1 MIRLPPRSTR
11 TDTLF
16 PYTTLFRSKCRPASL
31 IPIKG
36 DQRFAGDSGVGQSLR
51 AAEVGQVDDAKRS
64 GDLCP
69 HLLHQ
74 PRGGEDRAAGREQ
87 VVDQPDA
94 VTRRDR
100 AFMQPETGDTLSRF
114 GLLTTSHA
122 AELALLCT
130 QEQPPPPA

>member
-16 PYTTLFRSKCRPASL
+16 PYTTLFRPECRPASL

-36 DQRFAGDSGVGQSLR
+36 DQRFAGDPGVGQSLR
-51 AAEVGQVDDAKRS
+51 ATEVGQVDDEKRS

-74 PRGGEDRAAGREQ
+74 PRGGEDRTAGREQ
-87 VVDQPDA
+87 VVCQHDA
-94 VTRRDR
+94 VPRRDR
-100 AFMQPETGDTLSRF
+100 ASMQTDPVDAILEFVTPPER
-114 GLLTTSHA
+114 
-122 AELALLCT
+122 
-130 QEQPPPPA
+130 